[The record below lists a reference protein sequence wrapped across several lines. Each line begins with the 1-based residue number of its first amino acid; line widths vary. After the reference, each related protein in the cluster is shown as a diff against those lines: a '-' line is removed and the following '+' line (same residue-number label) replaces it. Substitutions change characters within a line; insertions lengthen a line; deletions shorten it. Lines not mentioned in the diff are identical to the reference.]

1 MSTLYTVSVFVHV
14 LAACAWIGAMIFF
27 AVVVVP
33 VIRRPEYAAVTVDL
47 VRAMGARYRQLGWVS
62 IAVLVATGITNLS
75 LRGFG
80 VAEIA
85 SRAFWRTPFG
95 QVLSYKLGF
104 VALTIVATAL
114 HDVLFG
120 ARSMRKLASD
130 PRSPAAQRVRR
141 TASWL
146 GRATLV
152 LSLAVLLFA
161 VWLVRGMPG
170 Q

>member
-1 MSTLYTVSVFVHV
+1 MSTLYTLSVFVHV
-14 LAACAWIGAMIFF
+14 LAACTWIGAMIFF

-33 VIRRPEYAAVTVDL
+33 VIRRREFAAVTVDL
-47 VRAMGARYRQLGWVS
+47 VRAMGARYRLLGWVS
-62 IAVLVATGITNLS
+62 ITVLVLTGIANLA

-80 VAEIA
+80 VAEIL
-85 SRAFWRTPFG
+85 SRPFWRTPFG
-95 QVLSYKLGF
+95 HVLFYKLGF
-104 VALTIVATAL
+104 VALTILATAM

-120 ARSMRKLASD
+120 ARSIRKLASD

-152 LSLAVLLFA
+152 LSLGVLLFA

-170 Q
+170 